1 MKISATEANLPFSF
15 FLARSTSLP
24 FPTGF
29 PWLNLPRYVAPPGT
43 VSFPRLTNS
52 FCKQQQCKNSI
63 VTTPPDQLAVENEF
77 YFLMHCNQYDH
88 LRSVLFSK
96 LSCPQFDQMND
107 QNKFCYILTCPLV
120 GRIVDQFIIDAFDSW
135 PVF

>member
-1 MKISATEANLPFSF
+1 MFISFA
-15 FLARSTSLP
+15 
-24 FPTGF
+24 
-29 PWLNLPRYVAPPGT
+29 
-43 VSFPRLTNS
+43 
-52 FCKQQQCKNSI
+52 
-63 VTTPPDQLAVENEF
+63 QLEVENEF
-77 YFLMHCNQYDH
+77 HFLMYCNQYDH